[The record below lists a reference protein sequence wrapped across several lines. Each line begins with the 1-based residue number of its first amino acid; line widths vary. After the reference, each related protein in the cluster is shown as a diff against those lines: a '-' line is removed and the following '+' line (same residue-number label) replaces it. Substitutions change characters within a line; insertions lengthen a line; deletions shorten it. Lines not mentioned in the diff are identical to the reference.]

1 MGLHL
6 IPTSPLAIQRFIK
19 CKDFFIFKKKI
30 FYWYV
35 SCLIGEKKRVFQI
48 MECLLRQS
56 FHVSRYL
63 LNNKEKNTLSKMCF
77 DCIEKIIASIYLARK
92 PLGERHYKNKRL
104 MQGGV

>member
-1 MGLHL
+1 M
-6 IPTSPLAIQRFIK
+6 QRFLHISK
-19 CKDFFIFKKKI
+19 NILLLVCDMHHR
-30 FYWYV
+30 
-35 SCLIGEKKRVFQI
+35 GKKRVFQI

-56 FHVSRYL
+56 FHVSRHL
-63 LNNKEKNTLSKMCF
+63 LNNKEKNTLGKMCF